1 MTETSERARLSRD
14 TVVDGALALIDTDG
28 LDALTIRGLAQRLGV
43 TPMALYWHFKN
54 KDELLAGLVN
64 RLWSLVDTDV
74 NAGVDPDRPWI
85 DQLRSLM
92 ESLVD
97 VMRAHPASAPIV
109 MEIEPEQAEACF
121 DTMEVALGLLRR
133 AGFSAVEAAAV
144 CRHGLRTAITL
155 AVGQPDTTARQSPD
169 LAETLRRKRII
180 MQSLPADRYARVI
193 EASVALTDC
202 ENPDAY
208 YAFGID
214 LFISGVEA
222 LAAHRQPPS
231 SLPS

>member
-1 MTETSERARLSRD
+1 MTETSERARLSRE
-14 TVVDGALALIDTDG
+14 TVVDGALALIDEEG

-74 NAGVDPDRPWI
+74 NAGVDADRPWI
-85 DQLRSLM
+85 DQLRTLM
-92 ESLVD
+92 ESLVN
-97 VMRAHPASAPIV
+97 VMRAHPASASIV

-121 DTMEVALGLLRR
+121 DTMEVALDLLRR
-133 AGFSAVEAAAV
+133 AGFSAVEAAAI

-155 AVGQPDTTARQSPD
+155 AVGQPDATARRSPD
-169 LAETLRRKRII
+169 VAEALRHKRIV

-202 ENPDAY
+202 EDPDAY

-222 LAAHRQPPS
+222 LALHR
-231 SLPS
+231 